1 MILRKYMS
9 LLGIGS
15 AKIDLIL
22 NKETYRPGDPVHGH
36 FYIKGGTIE
45 QQLKR
50 IDCDLVAVKESEG
63 VEKVIDSK
71 TILSSTR
78 IHSEELSEISFAFQL
93 PAAIPVSS
101 DEISYHFK
109 TRLTFNEGVN
119 SIDFDEIQIVH

>member
-1 MILRKYMS
+1 MS

-22 NKETYRPGDPVHGH
+22 NKETYRPGDPVNGH

-50 IDCDLVAVKESEG
+50 IDCDLVVVDKAEG

-78 IHSEELSEISFAFQL
+78 IHSDESNEISFAFQL
-93 PAAIPVSS
+93 PASVPVSS
-101 DEISYHFK
+101 EEISYRFN
-109 TRLTFNEGVN
+109 TRLIFNEGII
-119 SIDFDEIQIVH
+119 SRDQDIIQITHE